1 MGANR
6 ITPSEM
12 RRSCTV
18 ALDSVNLSKN
28 CYSDVIPCICRF
40 QIMFSYLYIHILGLK
55 GKYKSD
61 QITVFLLISVDKN
74 RVVLNSCKDYRL
86 QTGSKGLHQ
95 YFFLRKHFS
104 VYCHTRSIATN
115 LRGFLGDGNAV
126 SLPCGCDVD

>member
-28 CYSDVIPCICRF
+28 CYSDVIPF
-40 QIMFSYLYIHILGLK
+40 
-55 GKYKSD
+55 
-61 QITVFLLISVDKN
+61 DKN